1 MKKLQSLVQFIGQ
14 NTPKRDLRVLENI
27 LTKDELLLFKGIQ
40 IANYQTDIIAAQE
53 IFGIKSNTPKY
64 QKIKKGLTDRLY
76 DAILFTTPS
85 LKGAHKQMD
94 ELVDINKTGSILSI
108 LGFLQRRDLS
118 LPLIEEKFAKAY
130 KYFMHNEVLS
140 MAHTMRLYY
149 GLTEPNISR
158 YQYYH
163 QIFADTIQYL
173 NLELKASL
181 YYESIN
187 IRFGKIKKVNKAEMA
202 IEITGYLEEL
212 APFEGR
218 VRSLKFHRD
227 YYSLKMVYH
236 HIQNHYAEVVQV
248 CDQLLHYLDSLD
260 FVSQVIRRFAVRQK
274 AEHLLL
280 MGDNDNALIEVNRIV
295 SLEVE
300 GTTPWLNSNK
310 MLLLVLLNKKDY
322 SQANLIHEKLSV
334 SNVYKNIK
342 SVFKRQIALIGV
354 YLYLFK
360 LMDMI
365 PGSSVDTKSEIKKYL
380 NEYPEYTRDKAAMNI
395 PIIIAQ
401 LLEAIV
407 LKKESD
413 VFDRMEA
420 LKKYSSRYITKS
432 DSIRS
437 NCFINM
443 LLEVVR
449 NNYHVVAIERH
460 AKKYYTKL
468 VANPKISSEEAAEV
482 ELIPYEE
489 LWQII
494 MNYLGSRR
502 MQEGHRR

>member
-14 NTPKRDLRVLENI
+14 NTPKSDLRLLENI

-53 IFGIKSNTPKY
+53 VFGIKSNTPKY
-64 QKIKKGLTDRLY
+64 QKIKKGLSDRLY
-76 DAILFTTPS
+76 DAILFVTPS

-94 ELVDINKTGSILSI
+94 ELIDINKTGSILNI
-108 LGFLQRRDLS
+108 LGYLMRRDLS
-118 LPLIEEKFAKAY
+118 IPLIEEKFAKAY

-140 MAHTMRLYY
+140 MAHTMRLFY
-149 GLTEPNISR
+149 GLTEPNISK

-212 APFEGR
+212 APFEGK

-248 CDQLLHYLDSLD
+248 CDQLLQYLDSLD
-260 FVSQVIRRFAVRQK
+260 FVSQVLRRFAVRQK
-274 AEHLLL
+274 AEHYVL
-280 MGDNDNALIEVNRIV
+280 MGDNDNAHVEINKILD
-295 SLEVE
+295 LETE
-300 GTTPWLNSNK
+300 GTSNWVGSYK
-310 MLLLVLLNKKDY
+310 MLLIILLNKKDY
-322 SQANLIHEKLSV
+322 ALAEQTYTNLAVKKSYI
-334 SNVYKNIK
+334 NVK

-360 LMDMI
+360 LMDLI
-365 PGSSVDTKSEIKKYL
+365 PGSSADQKSEIKKYL

-395 PIIIAQ
+395 PIIVAQ

-407 LKKESD
+407 LKKEGD
-413 VFDRMEA
+413 VLDRMEA
-420 LKKYSSRYITKS
+420 LKKYSSRYITKN

-449 NNYHVVAIERH
+449 NGYHVVAIERH
-460 AKKYYTKL
+460 AKKYYNKL

-494 MNYLGSRR
+494 MNYLGTRR
-502 MQEGHRR
+502 MLEGHRR